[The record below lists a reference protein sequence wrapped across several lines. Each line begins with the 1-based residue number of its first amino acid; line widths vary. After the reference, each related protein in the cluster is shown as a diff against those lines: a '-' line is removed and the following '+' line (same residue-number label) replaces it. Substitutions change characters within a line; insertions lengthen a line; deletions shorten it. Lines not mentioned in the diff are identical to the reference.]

1 MALEDNTFTKRLGQ
15 LGEQLRL
22 QLKGVVV
29 FSAHHYERGIS
40 IGSGSREYP
49 LIYDFYGF
57 PDDLYKVKYVARSSA
72 EIADKVKARFNAAGI
87 KYSIL

>member
-1 MALEDNTFTKRLGQ
+1 MAIEDSQFTKRLKQ
-15 LGEQLRL
+15 LGDQLRP

-40 IGSGSREYP
+40 IGSGNREYP

-57 PDDLYKVKYVARSSA
+57 PDELYQVKYAARSSA
-72 EIADKVKARFNAAGI
+72 ELANKVKARFDAAGI
-87 KYSIL
+87 KYA